1 MKKTVNILTCCLL
14 VLTLSG
20 CGTKEASENK
30 ETKKEYYCEEGNLN
44 GTVCEIIATEDA
56 VETCDKD
63 YKLTDG
69 KCVKTT
75 TEDAKATK
83 TCEDG
88 YTLSGSNCV
97 SDKTY
102 DKVTT
107 KECRLPEKYDIGE
120 YTDIDGN
127 KSTNSA
133 YVKDGE
139 CWYSA
144 CTDWDNGICYGGE
157 INRTE
162 FTTVTSCPS
171 DTKEIGGKCYK
182 TSKVKTEY
190 TCSEG
195 KLDGKKC
202 TITDSKEVTNTCKTD
217 GFTYNAESKNCEKVT
232 TTEALEK

>member
-1 MKKTVNILTCCLL
+1 MKKVLNIFVCCLL

-75 TEDAKATK
+75 TIDAKATK
-83 TCEDG
+83 SCSDG
-88 YTLSGSNCV
+88 YTLKDNACV
-97 SDKTY
+97 GDKTY
-102 DKVTT
+102 DKLTT
-107 KECRLPEKYDIGE
+107 KECVLPKDLKDEGFTKGSLNEEGKCSTSMCVKYRDDVCMDGVIEE
-120 YTDIDGN
+120 YDP
-127 KSTNSA
+127 
-133 YVKDGE
+133 
-139 CWYSA
+139 
-144 CTDWDNGICYGGE
+144 
-157 INRTE
+157 
-162 FTTVTSCPS
+162 TTVNACPS
-171 DTKEIGGKCYK
+171 GTKEIDGKCYK
-182 TSKVKTEY
+182 TSNVKSAY

-195 KLDGKKC
+195 KLNGKKC
-202 TITDSKEVTNTCKTD
+202 TITETKEVTNACKTE
-217 GFTYNAESKNCEKVT
+217 GFTYNAESKQCEKVT